1 MDDQLLYALSYFF
14 GGAFTYAIL
23 SRLLLQANFIMFAR
37 DMLHM
42 FLKMLGALSLEIATA
57 RVAKY
62 EMLEEAGYSK
72 KEIEA
77 VKSIDKLSDASWK
90 MALINALVNSFP
102 KKYRQLV
109 TFYDWDGAMKALQ
122 NIYSKERKR
131 YEKE

>member
-23 SRLLLQANFIMFAR
+23 SRLLLQASFIMFAR

-57 RVAKY
+57 RAAKY
-62 EMLEEAGYSK
+62 EVLEEAGYSEK
-72 KEIEA
+72 QIEA

-90 MALINALVNSFP
+90 MALINALINSFP

>member
-1 MDDQLLYALSYFF
+1 MDDQFLYALLYFF
-14 GGAFTYAIL
+14 GGAFTYAVL

-57 RVAKY
+57 RAAKY
-62 EMLEEAGYSK
+62 EMLEQAGYTE

-77 VKSIDKLSDASWK
+77 VKSIDRLSDASWK
-90 MALINALVNSFP
+90 MALINALINSFP

>member
-1 MDDQLLYALSYFF
+1 MDDQFLYALLYFF
-14 GGAFTYAIL
+14 GGAFTYAVL

-57 RVAKY
+57 RAAKY
-62 EMLEEAGYSK
+62 EMLEQAGYSE

-77 VKSIDKLSDASWK
+77 VKSIDRLSDASWK
-90 MALINALVNSFP
+90 MALINALINSFP

>member
-57 RVAKY
+57 RAAKY
-62 EMLEEAGYSK
+62 EMLEQAGYSE

-90 MALINALVNSFP
+90 MALINALINSFP

>member
-57 RVAKY
+57 RAAKY
-62 EMLEEAGYSK
+62 EVLEEAGYSE

-90 MALINALVNSFP
+90 MALINALINSFP

>member
-90 MALINALVNSFP
+90 IALINALINSFP

>member
-23 SRLLLQANFIMFAR
+23 SRLLLQASFIMFAR

-57 RVAKY
+57 RAAKY
-62 EMLEEAGYSK
+62 EVLEEAGYSEK
-72 KEIEA
+72 QIEA

-90 MALINALVNSFP
+90 MALINALINSFP

-109 TFYDWDGAMKALQ
+109 TFYDWDGGMKALQ